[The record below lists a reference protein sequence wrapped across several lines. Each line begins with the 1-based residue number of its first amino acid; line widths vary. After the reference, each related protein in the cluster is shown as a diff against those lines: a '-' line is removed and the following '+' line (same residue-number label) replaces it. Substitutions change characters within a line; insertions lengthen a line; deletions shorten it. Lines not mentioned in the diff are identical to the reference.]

1 MKHRDNIK
9 ITLIIMLSL
18 TLSIV
23 RAGGDEA
30 QSNNAQLQNHKNTS
44 VSTELSPLSINE
56 IYSKSWAVVIG
67 INQYEKWPGLE
78 YAVNDAT
85 TMKNKLKELGFDEI
99 ISLTDH
105 QATKQKITQV
115 LGDKLP
121 RDVNKN
127 DRVLIFFAGHGQTE
141 EISDRQYGYIIP
153 VDGEMKNYYSSAISM
168 AQVREFSKRIPAK
181 HIYYIIDACYSG
193 LGLMRSGPGIS
204 PEADGF
210 LEKVTSLRAVQM
222 VTAGGKGE
230 QVIEG
235 GNHGLFT
242 EYLLSGLEGN
252 ADADNDGI
260 LTASE
265 IGSYIRPA
273 VSKASRNKQTPQFG
287 CLEGEGEFV
296 FLLPRAG
303 ISKNRKYRDPM
314 IEKRLKE
321 LQQREE
327 RLTNWQK
334 MLERQTKI
342 AEQNAAREPIPKH
355 NEVAENLMQE
365 QEKGTHKEMMT
376 EIKQK
381 QRSSKSIAKLRDRPE
396 TLSTDEIKKMF
407 KSKNFRDIEWN
418 PEGDFPNEYEGQII
432 NGDRV
437 VIDYACGL
445 MWQQSGSRNKMTLDE
460 AKNYVRQL
468 NRDGYAGLSDW
479 RIPTIEE
486 LASLLEP
493 STNRTQ
499 YVDRMFDQRQS
510 WCWSSDRKPNGDT
523 WPITFRSGIISYSD
537 RNSKYHVRSVR
548 LVK

>member
-1 MKHRDNIK
+1 MKHRNNIN
-9 ITLIIMLSL
+9 IILIVMLSL

-23 RAGGDEA
+23 KAGGDET
-30 QSNNAQLQNHKNTS
+30 QSSTAHLQNGKNTS
-44 VSTELSPLSINE
+44 VSTELSPLSIDE
-56 IYSKSWAVVIG
+56 IYSKSWAIVIG

-85 TMKNKLKELGFDEI
+85 AMKNKLEELGFDEI

-105 QATKQKITQV
+105 EATKQNITQV

-121 RDVNKN
+121 RDVKED

-141 EISDRQYGYIIP
+141 EISDKQYGYIIP
-153 VDGEMKNYYSSAISM
+153 VDGEMRNYYSSAISM

-181 HIYYIIDACYSG
+181 HIYYVIDACYSG

-204 PEADGF
+204 PETEGF
-210 LEKVTSLRAVQM
+210 LEKVTSQRAVQM

-235 GNHGLFT
+235 ENHGLFT
-242 EYLLSGLEGN
+242 KYLLSGLEGN
-252 ADADNDGI
+252 ADTDNDRI

-265 IGSYIRPA
+265 MGAYIRPA
-273 VSKASRNKQTPQFG
+273 VSKASFNKQTPQFG

-296 FLLPRAG
+296 FLLPKAG
-303 ISKNRKYRDPM
+303 VSAKRKYRDPA
-314 IEKRLKE
+314 IEKKLKE
-321 LQQREE
+321 LQEREE
-327 RLTNWQK
+327 KLANWQE

-342 AEQNAAREPIPKH
+342 AEEDARKAIPVPSEDTD
-355 NEVAENLMQE
+355 NQMQE
-365 QEKGTHKEMMT
+365 QKKET
-376 EIKQK
+376 YKNILAAIKQK
-381 QRSSKSIAKLRDRPE
+381 QRSSKSMTRLRDRPK

-407 KSKNFRDIEWN
+407 KSRGFRDIEWN
-418 PEGDFPNEYEGQII
+418 PEGDFPNEYEEQILS
-432 NGDRV
+432 GHKV

-445 MWQQSGSRNKMTLDE
+445 MWQQSGSRNKMTIEE
-460 AKNYVRQL
+460 AKDYVRQL
-468 NRDGYAGLSDW
+468 NRKGYAGFSDW

-493 STNRTQ
+493 STSRTQ
-499 YVDRMFDQRQS
+499 FIDEVFDQQQQ

-523 WPITFRSGIISYSD
+523 WPITFRSGIVSYSGRD
-537 RNSKYHVRSVR
+537 SKYHVRSVR
-548 LVK
+548 LMK